1 MELNE
6 EQLTEFVQELG
17 IEIINPDRRYWLIRA
32 GKEGAFFNEFLRL
45 GFTGIGY
52 AINDLEFLKTAT
64 KEQLKDK
71 IATILTDSE
80 NQIGQIASKIYN
92 FVHEVKKDYVIIMPS
107 AGREIISFGIIE
119 DSDSYISDQL
129 LLEESII
136 AANSQVI
143 PDKRRKVKWI
153 KTTKSENV
161 PAKVLLHL
169 FSPHGISLI
178 ADKEIIEL
186 VDNLISDL
194 FLKNSEAHMT
204 FNVKTEENIDFD
216 SLTDYLSILNNATR
230 FSANYFKEKTKPT
243 VKLNLNS
250 PGPIS
255 LEAGIYTVIGTVI
268 FLALLGCDFEI
279 SALGCKFKVKSEG
292 LYKYIKLCLEY
303 IKEKEEREYNR
314 NLSKLQIKEPE
325 VIKKIR
331 EDIEKEEE
339 SSDAPID
346 S

>member
-92 FVHEVKKDYVIIMPS
+92 FVHEVKKDDVIIMPS

-119 DSDSYISDQL
+119 DSDIYISDQL

-325 VIKKIR
+325 VINKIR

>member
-1 MELNE
+1 MNE

-92 FVHEVKKDYVIIMPS
+92 FVHEVKKDDVIIMPS

-119 DSDSYISDQL
+119 DSDIYISDQL

-325 VIKKIR
+325 VINKIR